1 MKHRDLAQ
9 TLKPLVFCVMP
20 YGSRTNPENGARFD
34 FDEIYATVIAPAAE
48 AAGCQALRSDHEAG
62 GGVVHTSM
70 FERLLLADV
79 VVADISIPNPNVFY
93 EPGIRHP
100 HRDRG

>member
-1 MKHRDLAQ
+1 MPVLALITSWRERPAQDDTVCMKHRDLAQ

-62 GGVVHTSM
+62 GGVSTY
-70 FERLLLADV
+70 LDV
-79 VVADISIPNPNVFY
+79 RTPASC
-93 EPGIRHP
+93 
-100 HRDRG
+100 